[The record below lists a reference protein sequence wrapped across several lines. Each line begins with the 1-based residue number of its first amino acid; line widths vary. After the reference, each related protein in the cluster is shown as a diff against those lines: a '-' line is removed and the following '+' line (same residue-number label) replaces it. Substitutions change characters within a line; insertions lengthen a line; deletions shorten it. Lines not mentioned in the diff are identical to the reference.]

1 MLVCKRLGGGWA
13 AHSRQRHP
21 DCRASEL
28 RPASGAAPR
37 WSMRARRAGRDGLA
51 GAQGIQ
57 RCGGRRVSAR
67 RLQPDAAAAAA
78 HARRRL
84 GRAAAR
90 VQAQRG
96 AVLRVPGAP
105 CAGHAG
111 RAARGPTATP
121 QECVRW
127 RRDSCGIDKQRTL
140 MQDQRAIA
148 CLFGCTTSATR
159 RHVHQTRQHAHLW
172 FRTIRAKRAALC
184 VCAHVRVCGCQ
195 ARREQAQEAQ
205 RPRQPC
211 TPCSWPDQDA
221 RCLCGFERSPLPGAA
236 VHAEQQACTAR

>member
-1 MLVCKRLGGGWA
+1 MGPAGRGTLA
-13 AHSRQRHP
+13 ALPLLATSVRSYQPCQLLHISSCTAPALSAHDGVAGYTEPTTPQP
-21 DCRASEL
+21 VQCSFASAWVADGP
-28 RPASGAAPR
+28 RTPGSATPTAAPASSAPPP
-37 WSMRARRAGRDGLA
+37 APPHAG
-51 GAQGIQ
+51 
-57 RCGGRRVSAR
+57 
-67 RLQPDAAAAAA
+67 
-78 HARRRL
+78 
-84 GRAAAR
+84 
-90 VQAQRG
+90 
-96 AVLRVPGAP
+96 P
-105 CAGHAG
+105 CAP
-111 RAARGPTATP
+111 AARGPTATP

-184 VCAHVRVCGCQ
+184 VCAHVRVRGCQ